1 MNDTHDHSENFNDA
15 SPETGAANSGRDF
28 IIGVAVNSGGKI
40 GDYYWNNNDL
50 RVGDLCVVGDE
61 NQPELG
67 SVSLSRRPYK
77 LICVK
82 KKPLGKIIRAANKED
97 IKISEANAK
106 KEKMALTF
114 CRERVYEFD
123 LKMSLSTVQYAF
135 NGRKA
140 VFYFTAESR
149 VDFRELVKDLSNFTR
164 VKVEMRQIGVRDEAR
179 MLGGCG
185 PCGHEL
191 CCSKFLSDFTP
202 VSIRMAKD
210 QLLSLSPEK
219 ISGVCGRLMCCLAY
233 EHETYK
239 NLKKHFP
246 KMGKMVETPDGKR
259 GRVCQMSI
267 LEETVGVVFED
278 GVKKEYNVM
287 ELNRKPTGAE
297 SSNKGARRPEEMA
310 RKGPEQ
316 QPQGTST
323 VAPKRVD
330 APQERPRGRRTHK
343 RSRKTGTEPLLS
355 QDQNNQPPQQAPRE
369 EQKPSGNRA
378 RRMRR
383 GRRRNP
389 PKGD

>member
-1 MNDTHDHSENFNDA
+1 MNDMQNNPEETA
-15 SPETGAANSGRDF
+15 SAAPAADSASSGRDF
-28 IIGVAVNSGGKI
+28 IISVAVNSGGII

-50 RVGDLCVVGDE
+50 RVGDLCVVGDD
-61 NQPELG
+61 NQPEFG

-77 LICVK
+77 LVCAK
-82 KKPLGKIIRAANKED
+82 KKPLGKIIRAATKED
-97 IKISEANAK
+97 IDLSKANIK

-114 CRERVYEFD
+114 CRERIYEMD
-123 LKMSLSTVQYAF
+123 LKMSLSKVQYTF
-135 NGRKA
+135 NGQKA
-140 VFYFTAESR
+140 VFFFTAENR

-219 ISGVCGRLMCCLAY
+219 ISGVCGRLMCCLAF

-239 NLKKHFP
+239 KLRKHFP
-246 KMGKMVETPDGKR
+246 KMGKMVETPEGKC

-267 LEETVGVVFED
+267 LDEKVGVVFDD

-287 ELNRKPTGAE
+287 ELNLKSGGLKKTTRKPEDPPLA
-297 SSNKGARRPEEMA
+297 SA
-310 RKGPEQ
+310 RKKQEPESKKDASAM
-316 QPQGTST
+316 PG
-323 VAPKRVD
+323 KVD
-330 APQERPRGRRTHK
+330 APPGRPRGRRTRK
-343 RSRKTGTEPLLS
+343 RSRKTGTAPNPS
-355 QDQNNQPPQQAPRE
+355 QDQNSQPPQATG
-369 EQKPSGNRA
+369 EQKPERNRSK
-378 RRMRR
+378 RIRK

-389 PKGD
+389 PGKD